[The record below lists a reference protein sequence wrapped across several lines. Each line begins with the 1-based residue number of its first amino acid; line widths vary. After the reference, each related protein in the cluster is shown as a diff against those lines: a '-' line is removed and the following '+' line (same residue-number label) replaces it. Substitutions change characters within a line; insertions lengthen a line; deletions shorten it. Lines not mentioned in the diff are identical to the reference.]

1 MKYFWREKNAMG
13 CAGKGEILN
22 PTKEE
27 LEKELVSKLWQ
38 KLDRIEIIF
47 DKNARKQYWE
57 QDEKPKK
64 IKLEDYSEEEL
75 QQLIGMN
82 VVVDFLQL
90 IHDLCQFYSVSFN
103 SFKRQPQNLDI
114 EGIKVVL
121 RENIGHVGSKN
132 IEITLSNIYNLIL
145 SLMKILNLNYDIV
158 ENKRLEKE
166 KKQGNFYN
174 GKYVLIEI

>member
-1 MKYFWREKNAMG
+1 MRYFWRERNALS
-13 CAGKGEILN
+13 CAGKGIISN
-22 PTKEE
+22 PTKKE
-27 LEKELVSKLWQ
+27 LEKELILKLWQ

-47 DKNARKQYWE
+47 DINARRKYWE
-57 QDEKPKK
+57 QDKKPKK
-64 IKLEDYSEEEL
+64 FKLEDYSEEEL
-75 QQLIGMN
+75 QQMIGMN

-114 EGIKVVL
+114 EGIKVAL
-121 RENIGHVGSKN
+121 KENIGLVGSKN
-132 IEITLSNIYNLIL
+132 TEITLSNIYNLIL

-166 KKQGNFYN
+166 KNQGNFYN